1 MPSSKP
7 SDPLITIPMP
17 PSLAFSLLEGRGDAK
32 KLGILVISD
41 EVYAHLTFGI
51 THLCQWE
58 FLDLWFLLSLL
69 GPYRKDG
76 RCPDGD
82 LIVHGIKNFVNVS
95 SDPATFIQPKTLMN
109 EMQVKMNLSL
119 LEDILDDMD
128 YCCKVGKRGMGG
140 SVVGWRNG
148 LRSITFALEP
158 SSLEEGI
165 LSEACKETIKACDL
179 NLSLNGVVV

>member
-1 MPSSKP
+1 MQTGGVHVCYGEE
-7 SDPLITIPMP
+7 I
-17 PSLAFSLLEGRGDAK
+17 
-32 KLGILVISD
+32 VN
-41 EVYAHLTFGI
+41 
-51 THLCQWE
+51 LCG
-58 FLDLWFLLSLL
+58 L
-69 GPYRKDG
+69 
-76 RCPDGD
+76 
-82 LIVHGIKNFVNVS
+82 NVKYV
-95 SDPATFIQPKTLMN
+95 QPKTLMN